1 MKTRLASDPT
11 HDSSYEETTE
21 YRGITMRVTAS
32 VPARINIIG
41 EHTDHFGGLSLTFSS
56 QHSLE
61 LTATHREGGSRGN
74 QTVTSLWEA
83 AGGWSADLD
92 VDSSIPI
99 GAGLSSSAALCVAIV
114 MCSQRNI
121 DPMEISLEA
130 QRIENQVLRS
140 NCGLMD
146 QISITHS
153 KEGLATLLDFSRMSI
168 ENFRIPDD
176 WRFKLVDTGIRRN
189 LSETKYSSSEIKME
203 IKRIHAKEESARVR
217 KALTSDVG
225 ALGSILNESHASM
238 SDNIRASTP
247 EIDNMVKEI
256 QSTAGVLGARLM
268 GGGYGGMILALV
280 EGENA
285 LPGEILVSSGPAF
298 LQETL

>member
-1 MKTRLASDPT
+1 
-11 HDSSYEETTE
+11 
-21 YRGITMRVTAS
+21 MRVTAS

-56 QHSLE
+56 QHRLE
-61 LTATHREGGSRGN
+61 LSATPREDGIRGN

-83 AGGWSADLD
+83 AGGWSADLV
-92 VDSSIPI
+92 VDSNIPI

-114 MCSQRNI
+114 MCSQNKI

-153 KEGLATLLDFSRMSI
+153 TEGLATLLDYSRMSI
-168 ENFRIPDD
+168 ENFRMPDD
-176 WRFKLVDTGIRRN
+176 WRFKLVDTGIRRS
-189 LSETKYSSSEIKME
+189 LSETNYSSSEIDIE
-203 IKRIHAKEESARVR
+203 TRRIHAEEESERVR
-217 KALTSDVG
+217 HALSSDAR
-225 ALGSILNESHASM
+225 ALGGIINESHASI
-238 SDNIRASTP
+238 SDNIRSSTP
-247 EIDNMVKEI
+247 EIDTIVKEI
-256 QSTAGVLGARLM
+256 QGISGVLGARLM
-268 GGGYGGMILALV
+268 GGGFGGMILALV
-280 EGENA
+280 EEKDALSGE
-285 LPGEILVSSGPAF
+285 LLVSSGSAF

>member
-1 MKTRLASDPT
+1 
-11 HDSSYEETTE
+11 
-21 YRGITMRVTAS
+21 MRVTAS

-56 QHSLE
+56 QHRLE
-61 LTATHREGGSRGN
+61 LTASPRDDRSRGD
-74 QTVTSLWEA
+74 QTVTSLWEV

-92 VDSSIPI
+92 VDSNIPI

-114 MCSQRNI
+114 MCSQNSV

-130 QRIENQVLRS
+130 QRIENHVLRS

-146 QISITHS
+146 QISVTHS
-153 KEGLATLLDFSRMSI
+153 KEGLATLLDFSKMSI
-168 ENFRIPDD
+168 ESFRMPDD
-176 WRFKLVDTGIRRN
+176 WRFKLVDTGIRRS
-189 LSETKYSSSEIKME
+189 LSETNYSNSEIKIE
-203 IKRIHAKEESARVR
+203 TRRIHAKEESARVR
-217 KALTSDVG
+217 AALSSDARLLG
-225 ALGSILNESHASM
+225 AILNESHASI

-268 GGGYGGMILALV
+268 GGGFGGMILALV
-280 EGENA
+280 EEEDA
-285 LPGEILVSSGPAF
+285 LPGELLVSSAPAF

>member
-1 MKTRLASDPT
+1 
-11 HDSSYEETTE
+11 
-21 YRGITMRVTAS
+21 MRVTAS

-56 QHSLE
+56 QHRLE
-61 LTATHREGGSRGN
+61 LTATKREGASRGD
-74 QTVTSLWEA
+74 QPVISLWEV

-114 MCSQRNI
+114 MCSQNNV
-121 DPMEISLEA
+121 DPMETSLEA

-168 ENFRIPDD
+168 DRFRMPED
-176 WRFKLVDTGIRRN
+176 WRFKLVDTGIRRS
-189 LSETKYSSSEIKME
+189 LRETNYSTPEISLETRRM
-203 IKRIHAKEESARVR
+203 HAEEESARVR
-217 KALTSDVG
+217 NALYSD
-225 ALGSILNESHASM
+225 AKELGSILNESHASI
-238 SDNIRASTP
+238 SENIRASTP

-256 QSTAGVLGARLM
+256 QNTAGVLGARLM
-268 GGGYGGMILALV
+268 GGGFGGMILALV
-280 EGENA
+280 EAEDVI
-285 LPGEILVSSGPAF
+285 PGDLLVSSGPAF
-298 LQETL
+298 IEESL

>member
-1 MKTRLASDPT
+1 
-11 HDSSYEETTE
+11 
-21 YRGITMRVTAS
+21 MRVTAS

-56 QHSLE
+56 QHRLE
-61 LTATHREGGSRGN
+61 LSATPREVWIRGN

-83 AGGWSADLD
+83 AGGWSADLV
-92 VDSSIPI
+92 VDSNIPI

-114 MCSQRNI
+114 MCSQNKI

-153 KEGLATLLDFSRMSI
+153 TEGLATLLDYSRMSI
-168 ENFRIPDD
+168 ENFRMPDD
-176 WRFKLVDTGIRRN
+176 WRFKLVDTGIRRS
-189 LSETKYSSSEIKME
+189 LSETNYSSSEIDIE
-203 IKRIHAKEESARVR
+203 TRRIHAEQESERVR
-217 KALTSDVG
+217 HALSSDAR
-225 ALGSILNESHASM
+225 ALGGIINESHASI
-238 SDNIRASTP
+238 SDNIRSSTP
-247 EIDNMVKEI
+247 EIDTIVKEI
-256 QSTAGVLGARLM
+256 QGISGVLGARLM
-268 GGGYGGMILALV
+268 GGGFGGMILALV
-280 EGENA
+280 EEKDALSGE
-285 LPGEILVSSGPAF
+285 LLVSSGSAF

>member
-1 MKTRLASDPT
+1 
-11 HDSSYEETTE
+11 
-21 YRGITMRVTAS
+21 MRVTAS

-56 QHSLE
+56 QHRLE
-61 LTATHREGGSRGN
+61 LTASPRDDRSRGD

-92 VDSSIPI
+92 VDSNIPI

-114 MCSQRNI
+114 MCSQNTV

-130 QRIENQVLRS
+130 QRIENHVLRS

-146 QISITHS
+146 QISVTHS
-153 KEGLATLLDFSRMSI
+153 KEGLATLLDFSKMSI
-168 ENFRIPDD
+168 ESFRMPDD
-176 WRFKLVDTGIRRN
+176 WRFKLVDTGIRRS
-189 LSETKYSSSEIKME
+189 LSETNYSSSAIKIE
-203 IKRIHAKEESARVR
+203 TRRIHAKEESARVR
-217 KALTSDVG
+217 TALTSDARV
-225 ALGSILNESHASM
+225 LGTMLNESHASI

-268 GGGYGGMILALV
+268 GGGFGGMILALV
-280 EGENA
+280 EEEDA
-285 LPGEILVSSGPAF
+285 LPGELLVSSAPAF

>member
-1 MKTRLASDPT
+1 
-11 HDSSYEETTE
+11 
-21 YRGITMRVTAS
+21 MRVTAS

-56 QHSLE
+56 QHRLE
-61 LTATHREGGSRGN
+61 LTASPRDDRSRGD

-92 VDSSIPI
+92 VDSNIPI

-114 MCSQRNI
+114 MCSQNSV

-130 QRIENQVLRS
+130 QRIENHVLRS

-146 QISITHS
+146 QISVTHS
-153 KEGLATLLDFSRMSI
+153 KEGLATLLDFSKMSI
-168 ENFRIPDD
+168 ENFRMPDD

-189 LSETKYSSSEIKME
+189 LSETNYSNSEVKIE
-203 IKRIHAKEESARVR
+203 TRRIHAKEESARVR
-217 KALTSDVG
+217 TALTSDARV
-225 ALGSILNESHASM
+225 LGTILNESHASI

-268 GGGYGGMILALV
+268 GGGFGGMILALV
-280 EGENA
+280 EEEDA
-285 LPGEILVSSGPAF
+285 LPGELLVSSAPAF
-298 LQETL
+298 LQESL

>member
-1 MKTRLASDPT
+1 
-11 HDSSYEETTE
+11 
-21 YRGITMRVTAS
+21 MRVTAS

-56 QHSLE
+56 QHRLE
-61 LTATHREGGSRGN
+61 LSATPREGGIRGN

-83 AGGWSADLD
+83 AGGWSADLV
-92 VDSSIPI
+92 VDSNIPI

-114 MCSQRNI
+114 MCSQNKI

-153 KEGLATLLDFSRMSI
+153 TEGLATLLDYSRMSI
-168 ENFRIPDD
+168 ENFRMPDD
-176 WRFKLVDTGIRRN
+176 WRFKLVDTGIRRS
-189 LSETKYSSSEIKME
+189 LSETNYSSSEIDIE
-203 IKRIHAKEESARVR
+203 TRRIHAEQESERVR
-217 KALTSDVG
+217 HALSSDAR
-225 ALGSILNESHASM
+225 ALGGIINESHASI
-238 SDNIRASTP
+238 SDNIRSSTP
-247 EIDNMVKEI
+247 EIDTMVKEI
-256 QSTAGVLGARLM
+256 QGISGVLGARLM
-268 GGGYGGMILALV
+268 GGGFGGMILALV
-280 EGENA
+280 EEKDALSGE
-285 LPGEILVSSGPAF
+285 LLVSSGSAF

>member
-1 MKTRLASDPT
+1 
-11 HDSSYEETTE
+11 
-21 YRGITMRVTAS
+21 MRVTAS

-56 QHSLE
+56 QHRLE
-61 LTATHREGGSRGN
+61 LSATPRENGIRGN

-83 AGGWSADLD
+83 AGGWSADLV
-92 VDSSIPI
+92 VDSNIPI

-114 MCSQRNI
+114 MCSQNKI

-153 KEGLATLLDFSRMSI
+153 TEGLATLLDYSRMSV
-168 ENFRIPDD
+168 EYFRMPDD
-176 WRFKLVDTGIRRN
+176 WRFKLVDTGIRRS
-189 LSETKYSSSEIKME
+189 LSETNYSSSEIDIE
-203 IKRIHAKEESARVR
+203 TRRIHAEQESERVR
-217 KALTSDVG
+217 HALSSDAR
-225 ALGSILNESHASM
+225 ALGGIINESHASI
-238 SDNIRASTP
+238 SDNIRSSTP
-247 EIDNMVKEI
+247 EIDTMVKEI
-256 QSTAGVLGARLM
+256 QGIAGVLGARLM
-268 GGGYGGMILALV
+268 GGGFGGMILALV
-280 EGENA
+280 EEKDALSGE
-285 LPGEILVSSGPAF
+285 LLVSSGSAF

>member
-1 MKTRLASDPT
+1 MKTRWASDPI
-11 HDSSYEETTE
+11 HGSSYEETTE
-21 YRGITMRVTAS
+21 YPGITMRVTAS

-56 QHSLE
+56 QHRLE
-61 LTATHREGGSRGN
+61 LTASPRESGSTGN
-74 QTVTSLWEA
+74 QTVLSLWEA
-83 AGGWSADLD
+83 AGGWTADLD
-92 VDSSIPI
+92 VETNIAI

-114 MCSQRNI
+114 MCSQNKI

-130 QRIENQVLRS
+130 QKIEHQVLGS

-153 KEGLATLLDFSRMSI
+153 SEGLATLLDFSRMSI
-168 ENFRIPDD
+168 ESFRIPDD
-176 WRFKLVDTGIRRN
+176 WIFKLVDTGIRRS
-189 LSETKYSSSEIKME
+189 LSETNYSSSEIKIE
-203 IKRIHAKEESARVR
+203 TRRIHAKEESARVR
-217 KALTSDVG
+217 AALSSDAR
-225 ALGSILNESHASM
+225 ALGTILNASHASI

-247 EIDNMVKEI
+247 EIDTMVEEI

-268 GGGYGGMILALV
+268 GGGFGGMILALV
-280 EGENA
+280 EEEDA
-285 LPGEILVSSGPAF
+285 LPGDLLVSSGSAF

>member
-1 MKTRLASDPT
+1 
-11 HDSSYEETTE
+11 
-21 YRGITMRVTAS
+21 MRVTAS

-56 QHSLE
+56 QHRLE
-61 LTATHREGGSRGN
+61 LSATPREGGIRGN

-83 AGGWSADLD
+83 AGGWSADLV
-92 VDSSIPI
+92 VDSNIPI

-114 MCSQRNI
+114 MCSQNKI

-153 KEGLATLLDFSRMSI
+153 TEGLATLLDYSRMSI
-168 ENFRIPDD
+168 ENFRMPDD
-176 WRFKLVDTGIRRN
+176 WRFKLVDTGIRRS
-189 LSETKYSSSEIKME
+189 LSETNYSSSEIDIE
-203 IKRIHAKEESARVR
+203 TRRIHAEEESERVR
-217 KALTSDVG
+217 HALSSDAR
-225 ALGSILNESHASM
+225 ALGGIINESHASI
-238 SDNIRASTP
+238 SDNIRSSTP
-247 EIDNMVKEI
+247 EIDTMVKEI
-256 QSTAGVLGARLM
+256 QGISGVLGARLM
-268 GGGYGGMILALV
+268 GGGFGGMILALV
-280 EGENA
+280 EEKDALSGE
-285 LPGEILVSSGPAF
+285 LLVSSGSAF

>member
-1 MKTRLASDPT
+1 
-11 HDSSYEETTE
+11 
-21 YRGITMRVTAS
+21 MRVTAS

-56 QHSLE
+56 QHRLE
-61 LTATHREGGSRGN
+61 LTASPRDDRSRGD

-92 VDSSIPI
+92 VDSNIPI

-114 MCSQRNI
+114 MCSQNSV

-130 QRIENQVLRS
+130 QRIENHVLRS

-146 QISITHS
+146 QISVTHS
-153 KEGLATLLDFSRMSI
+153 KEGLATLLDFSKMSI
-168 ENFRIPDD
+168 ESFRMPDD
-176 WRFKLVDTGIRRN
+176 WRFKLVDTGIRRS
-189 LSETKYSSSEIKME
+189 LSETNYSSSEIKIE
-203 IKRIHAKEESARVR
+203 TRRIHSKEESARVR
-217 KALTSDVG
+217 AALSSDARV
-225 ALGSILNESHASM
+225 LGTILNESHASI

-256 QSTAGVLGARLM
+256 QNTAGVLGARLM
-268 GGGYGGMILALV
+268 GGGFGGMILALV
-280 EGENA
+280 EEEDT
-285 LPGEILVSSGPAF
+285 LPGELLVSSAPAF

>member
-1 MKTRLASDPT
+1 
-11 HDSSYEETTE
+11 
-21 YRGITMRVTAS
+21 MRVTAS

-56 QHSLE
+56 QHRLE
-61 LTATHREGGSRGN
+61 LSATPRENGIRGN

-83 AGGWSADLD
+83 AGGWSADLV
-92 VDSSIPI
+92 VDSNIPI

-114 MCSQRNI
+114 MCSQNKI

-153 KEGLATLLDFSRMSI
+153 TEGLATLLDYSRMSI
-168 ENFRIPDD
+168 ENFRMPDD
-176 WRFKLVDTGIRRN
+176 WRFKLVDTGIRRS
-189 LSETKYSSSEIKME
+189 LSETNYSSSEVDIE
-203 IKRIHAKEESARVR
+203 TRRIHAEEESERVR
-217 KALTSDVG
+217 HALSSDAR
-225 ALGSILNESHASM
+225 ALGGIINESHASI
-238 SDNIRASTP
+238 SDNIRSSTP
-247 EIDNMVKEI
+247 EIDTMVKEI
-256 QSTAGVLGARLM
+256 QGIAGVLGARLM
-268 GGGYGGMILALV
+268 GGGFGGMILALV
-280 EGENA
+280 EEKDALSGE
-285 LPGEILVSSGPAF
+285 LLVSSDSAF

>member
-1 MKTRLASDPT
+1 
-11 HDSSYEETTE
+11 
-21 YRGITMRVTAS
+21 MRVTAS

-56 QHSLE
+56 QHRLE
-61 LTATHREGGSRGN
+61 LTASTREDGSRGD
-74 QTVTSLWEA
+74 QTVISLWEA

-92 VDSSIPI
+92 VDSHIPI

-114 MCSQRNI
+114 MCSQNNI

-153 KEGLATLLDFSRMSI
+153 SEGLATLLDFSRMSI
-168 ENFRIPDD
+168 ESFRIPDD
-176 WRFKLVDTGIRRN
+176 WIFKLVDTGIRRS
-189 LSETKYSSSEIKME
+189 LSETNYSSSEIKIE
-203 IKRIHAKEESARVR
+203 TRRIHAKEESARVR
-217 KALTSDVG
+217 AALSSDAR
-225 ALGSILNESHASM
+225 ALGTILNASHASI

-247 EIDNMVKEI
+247 EIDTMVEEI

-268 GGGYGGMILALV
+268 GGGFGGMILALV
-280 EGENA
+280 EEEDA
-285 LPGEILVSSGPAF
+285 LPGDLLVSSGSAF

>member
-1 MKTRLASDPT
+1 
-11 HDSSYEETTE
+11 
-21 YRGITMRVTAS
+21 MRVTAS

-56 QHSLE
+56 QHRLE
-61 LTATHREGGSRGN
+61 LSATPREDGIRGN

-83 AGGWSADLD
+83 AGGWSADLV
-92 VDSSIPI
+92 VDSNIPI

-114 MCSQRNI
+114 MCSQNKI

-153 KEGLATLLDFSRMSI
+153 TEGLATLLDYSRMSI
-168 ENFRIPDD
+168 ENFRMPDD
-176 WRFKLVDTGIRRN
+176 WRFKLVDTGIRRS
-189 LSETKYSSSEIKME
+189 LSETNYSSSEIDIE
-203 IKRIHAKEESARVR
+203 TRRIHAEEESERVR
-217 KALTSDVG
+217 HALSSDAR
-225 ALGSILNESHASM
+225 ALGGIINESHASI
-238 SDNIRASTP
+238 SDNIRSSTP
-247 EIDNMVKEI
+247 EIDTIVKEI
-256 QSTAGVLGARLM
+256 QGISGVLGARLM
-268 GGGYGGMILALV
+268 GGGFGGMILALV
-280 EGENA
+280 EEKDELSGE
-285 LPGEILVSSGPAF
+285 LLVSSGSAF

>member
-1 MKTRLASDPT
+1 
-11 HDSSYEETTE
+11 
-21 YRGITMRVTAS
+21 MRVTAS

-56 QHSLE
+56 QHRLE
-61 LTATHREGGSRGN
+61 LSATPREDGIRGN

-83 AGGWSADLD
+83 AGGWSADLV
-92 VDSSIPI
+92 VDSNIPI

-114 MCSQRNI
+114 MCSQNNI

-140 NCGLMD
+140 KCGLMD

-168 ENFRIPDD
+168 EGFRMPDD
-176 WRFKLVDTGIRRN
+176 WRFKLVDTGIRRS
-189 LSETKYSSSEIKME
+189 LSETNYSSLEIDIE
-203 IKRIHAKEESARVR
+203 TRRIHAEEESERVR
-217 KALTSDVG
+217 HALSSDAR
-225 ALGSILNESHASM
+225 ALGGIINESHASI
-238 SDNIRASTP
+238 SDNIRSSTP
-247 EIDNMVKEI
+247 EIDTMVKEI
-256 QSTAGVLGARLM
+256 QGIAGVLGARLM
-268 GGGYGGMILALV
+268 GGGFGGMILALV
-280 EGENA
+280 EEKDALSGE
-285 LPGEILVSSGPAF
+285 LLVSSGSAF

>member
-1 MKTRLASDPT
+1 
-11 HDSSYEETTE
+11 
-21 YRGITMRVTAS
+21 MRVTAS

-56 QHSLE
+56 QHRLE
-61 LTATHREGGSRGN
+61 LSATPREDGIRGN

-83 AGGWSADLD
+83 AGGWSADLV
-92 VDSSIPI
+92 VDSNIPI

-114 MCSQRNI
+114 MCSQNKI

-153 KEGLATLLDFSRMSI
+153 TEGLATLLDYSRMSV
-168 ENFRIPDD
+168 ENFRMPDD
-176 WRFKLVDTGIRRN
+176 WRFKLVDTGIRRS
-189 LSETKYSSSEIKME
+189 LSETNYSSLEIDIE
-203 IKRIHAKEESARVR
+203 TRRIHAEEESERVR
-217 KALTSDVG
+217 HALSSDAR
-225 ALGSILNESHASM
+225 ALGGIINESHASI
-238 SDNIRASTP
+238 SDNIRSSTP
-247 EIDNMVKEI
+247 EIDTMVKEI
-256 QSTAGVLGARLM
+256 QGIAGVLGARLM
-268 GGGYGGMILALV
+268 GGGFGGMILALV
-280 EGENA
+280 EEKDALSGE
-285 LPGEILVSSGPAF
+285 LLVSSGSAF

>member
-1 MKTRLASDPT
+1 
-11 HDSSYEETTE
+11 
-21 YRGITMRVTAS
+21 MRVTAS

-56 QHSLE
+56 QHRLE
-61 LTATHREGGSRGN
+61 LSATPREDGIRGN

-83 AGGWSADLD
+83 AGGWSADLV
-92 VDSSIPI
+92 VDSNIPI

-114 MCSQRNI
+114 MCSQNKI

-153 KEGLATLLDFSRMSI
+153 KEGLATLLDYSRMSI
-168 ENFRIPDD
+168 ENFRMPDD
-176 WRFKLVDTGIRRN
+176 WRFKLVDTGIRRS
-189 LSETKYSSSEIKME
+189 LSETNYSSSEIDIE
-203 IKRIHAKEESARVR
+203 TRRIHAEQESERVR
-217 KALTSDVG
+217 HALSSDAR
-225 ALGSILNESHASM
+225 ALGRIINESHASI
-238 SDNIRASTP
+238 SDNIRSSTP
-247 EIDNMVKEI
+247 EIDTIVKEI
-256 QSTAGVLGARLM
+256 QGISGVLGARLM
-268 GGGYGGMILALV
+268 GGGFGGMILALV
-280 EGENA
+280 EEKDALSGE
-285 LPGEILVSSGPAF
+285 LLVSSGSAF

>member
-1 MKTRLASDPT
+1 
-11 HDSSYEETTE
+11 
-21 YRGITMRVTAS
+21 MRVTAS

-56 QHSLE
+56 QHRLE
-61 LTATHREGGSRGN
+61 LSATPREDGIRGN

-83 AGGWSADLD
+83 AGGWSADLV
-92 VDSSIPI
+92 VDSNIPI

-114 MCSQRNI
+114 MCSQNKI

-153 KEGLATLLDFSRMSI
+153 TEGLATLLDYSRMSI
-168 ENFRIPDD
+168 ENFRMPDD
-176 WRFKLVDTGIRRN
+176 WRFKLVDTGIRRS
-189 LSETKYSSSEIKME
+189 LSETNYSSSEVDIE
-203 IKRIHAKEESARVR
+203 TRRIHAEEESERVR
-217 KALTSDVG
+217 HALSSDAR
-225 ALGSILNESHASM
+225 ALGGIINESHASI
-238 SDNIRASTP
+238 SDNIRSSTP
-247 EIDNMVKEI
+247 EIDTMVKEI
-256 QSTAGVLGARLM
+256 QGIAGVLGARLM
-268 GGGYGGMILALV
+268 GGGFGGMILALV
-280 EGENA
+280 EEKDALSGE
-285 LPGEILVSSGPAF
+285 LLVSSDSAF

>member
-1 MKTRLASDPT
+1 
-11 HDSSYEETTE
+11 
-21 YRGITMRVTAS
+21 MRVTAS

-56 QHSLE
+56 QHRLE
-61 LTATHREGGSRGN
+61 LSATPREDGIRGN

-83 AGGWSADLD
+83 AGGWSADLV
-92 VDSSIPI
+92 VDSNIPI

-114 MCSQRNI
+114 MCSQNKI

-153 KEGLATLLDFSRMSI
+153 TEGLATLLDYSRMRI
-168 ENFRIPDD
+168 ENFRMPDD
-176 WRFKLVDTGIRRN
+176 WRFKLVDTGIRRS
-189 LSETKYSSSEIKME
+189 LSETNYSSLEIDIE
-203 IKRIHAKEESARVR
+203 TRRIHAEEESERVR
-217 KALTSDVG
+217 HALSSDAR
-225 ALGSILNESHASM
+225 ALGGIINESHASS
-238 SDNIRASTP
+238 SDNIRSSTP
-247 EIDNMVKEI
+247 EIDTMVKEI
-256 QSTAGVLGARLM
+256 QGISGVLGARLM
-268 GGGYGGMILALV
+268 GGGFGGMILALV
-280 EGENA
+280 EEKDALSGE
-285 LPGEILVSSGPAF
+285 LLVSSGSAF

>member
-1 MKTRLASDPT
+1 
-11 HDSSYEETTE
+11 
-21 YRGITMRVTAS
+21 MRVTAS

-56 QHSLE
+56 QHRLE
-61 LTATHREGGSRGN
+61 LSATPRENGIKGN

-83 AGGWSADLD
+83 AGGWSADLV
-92 VDSSIPI
+92 VDSNIPI

-114 MCSQRNI
+114 MCSQNKI

-153 KEGLATLLDFSRMSI
+153 TEGLATLLDYSRMSI
-168 ENFRIPDD
+168 ENFRMPDD
-176 WRFKLVDTGIRRN
+176 WRFKLVDTGIRRS
-189 LSETKYSSSEIKME
+189 LSETNYSSSEIDIE
-203 IKRIHAKEESARVR
+203 TRRIHAEEESERVR
-217 KALTSDVG
+217 HALSSDAR
-225 ALGSILNESHASM
+225 ALGGIINESHASI
-238 SDNIRASTP
+238 SDNIRSSTP
-247 EIDNMVKEI
+247 EIDTMVKEI
-256 QSTAGVLGARLM
+256 QGIAGVLGARLM
-268 GGGYGGMILALV
+268 GGGFGGMILALV
-280 EGENA
+280 EEKDELSGE
-285 LPGEILVSSGPAF
+285 LLVSSGSAF

>member
-1 MKTRLASDPT
+1 MK
-11 HDSSYEETTE
+11 
-21 YRGITMRVTAS
+21 VNAS

-56 QHSLE
+56 QHRLD
-61 LTATHREGGSRGN
+61 LTASTRKDGSRGN
-74 QTVTSLWEA
+74 QTVISLWEA
-83 AGGWSADLD
+83 AGGWSADLK
-92 VDSSIPI
+92 VDSDIPI

-114 MCSQRNI
+114 MCSQNNT

-153 KEGLATLLDFSRMSI
+153 KEGIATLLDFSRMSI
-168 ENFRIPDD
+168 EEFRMPED
-176 WRFKLVDTGIRRN
+176 WRFKLVDTGIRRS
-189 LSETKYSSSEIKME
+189 LSETKYSSPEIK
-203 IKRIHAKEESARVR
+203 IGTRRIHAKEESSRVMAALNSDAR
-217 KALTSDVG
+217 
-225 ALGSILNESHASM
+225 ALGTILNESHASI

-247 EIDNMVKEI
+247 EIDSTVMEI
-256 QSTAGVLGARLM
+256 QNTAGVLGARLM
-268 GGGYGGMILALV
+268 GGGFGGMILALV
-280 EGENA
+280 EEEDA
-285 LPGEILVSSGPAF
+285 LPGELLISSRSAF

>member
-1 MKTRLASDPT
+1 
-11 HDSSYEETTE
+11 
-21 YRGITMRVTAS
+21 MRVTAS

-56 QHSLE
+56 QHRLVLS
-61 LTATHREGGSRGN
+61 ATQREGRSRGN
-74 QTVTSLWEA
+74 RTVASLWEA
-83 AGGWSADLD
+83 AGGWSADLV
-92 VDSSIPI
+92 VDSNIPI

-114 MCSQRNI
+114 MCSQNKI

-153 KEGLATLLDFSRMSI
+153 TEGLATLLDYSRMSI
-168 ENFRIPDD
+168 ENFRMPDD
-176 WRFKLVDTGIRRN
+176 WRFKLVDTGIRRS
-189 LSETKYSSSEIKME
+189 LSETNYSSSEIDIE
-203 IKRIHAKEESARVR
+203 TRRIHAKEESERVR
-217 KALTSDVG
+217 QALSSDAR
-225 ALGSILNESHASM
+225 ALGAIINESHASI
-238 SDNIRASTP
+238 SDNIRTSTP

-256 QSTAGVLGARLM
+256 QGIKGVLGARLM
-268 GGGYGGMILALV
+268 GGGFGGMILALV
-280 EGENA
+280 EEKDALSGE
-285 LPGEILVSSGPAF
+285 LLVSSGSAF

>member
-1 MKTRLASDPT
+1 
-11 HDSSYEETTE
+11 
-21 YRGITMRVTAS
+21 MRVTAS

-56 QHSLE
+56 QHRLE
-61 LTATHREGGSRGN
+61 LTATKREGASRGD
-74 QTVTSLWEA
+74 QPVISLWEV

-99 GAGLSSSAALCVAIV
+99 GAGMSSSAALCVAIV
-114 MCSQRNI
+114 MCSRNKNG
-121 DPMEISLEA
+121 PMEISLEA

-168 ENFRIPDD
+168 DRFRMPED
-176 WRFKLVDTGIRRN
+176 WRFKLVDTGIRRS
-189 LSETKYSSSEIKME
+189 LRETNYSTPEISLETRRM
-203 IKRIHAKEESARVR
+203 HAEEESARVR
-217 KALTSDVG
+217 NALYSD
-225 ALGSILNESHASM
+225 AKELGSILNESHASI
-238 SDNIRASTP
+238 SENIRASTP

-256 QSTAGVLGARLM
+256 QNTAGVLGARLM
-268 GGGYGGMILALV
+268 GGGFGGMILALV
-280 EGENA
+280 EAEDVI
-285 LPGEILVSSGPAF
+285 PGDLLVSSGPAF
-298 LQETL
+298 IEESL